1 MSKRFLPFI
10 AVIAALSL
18 ASCTKEKDAD
28 YGPDQS
34 RGYYPLNKAHYIV
47 YDVDSVL
54 WDDFTGD
61 STHRHSQVRY
71 TTTDTFRDAQ
81 QRISYQVDVMK
92 RDNETS
98 PWQTNDVF
106 YVTPTTMGLDVV
118 QNNLRFQKL
127 IFPVAD
133 NKTWKGNSQIVVADQ
148 DLQYFSGW
156 NYTYSKMGQSY
167 DNSRVNFENTVIVDQ
182 VDDKVNNPVTQP
194 ADYAERTY
202 GREVYAHGVGLVY
215 REAVRW
221 VYDQNPSTGRY
232 ARKGWEV
239 VMRAVDHN

>member
-10 AVIAALSL
+10 AVVAALSF
-18 ASCTKEKDAD
+18 ASCTKEKGAD

-34 RGYYPLNKAHYIV
+34 RGFYPLNKAHYIV

-71 TTTDTFRDAQ
+71 TIVDTFRDAQ

-92 RDNETS
+92 RANEAS
-98 PWQTNDVF
+98 AWMTNDVF
-106 YVTPTTMGLDVV
+106 YVTPTGAGLDVV

-127 IFPVAD
+127 TFPVA
-133 NKTWKGNSQIVVADQ
+133 NGKTWKGNSQIAIADQ
-148 DLQYFSGW
+148 DLQYFADW
-156 NYTYSKMGQSY
+156 NYTYSKMGENY
-167 DNSRVNFENTVIVDQ
+167 NNSRVDFSNTVIVNQ
-182 VDDKVNNPVTQP
+182 VDDKVLDPVTNP
-194 ADYAERTY
+194 TSYAERTY
-202 GREVYAHGVGLVY
+202 GREVYAHGIGMVY

-221 VYDQNPSTGRY
+221 TYDQNPSTSRY

-239 VMRAVDHN
+239 IMRAVDYN